1 MDFIFKEKTWPLNK
15 PFNISRGSK
24 TEAVTVEVNLRHND
38 FYGRGEC
45 VPYSRYQENT
55 DAVIK
60 QLEGIKKGI
69 QEEII
74 GLHNLH
80 KFIEPGAARNAID
93 CALWDLECKKNNKNI
108 WSFMEIPKPQTIKTC
123 YTIVLDTP
131 KAMALDAKSH
141 ENYPILKI
149 KVNEKDLHDS
159 MMSIRDAA
167 PNPKIILDANEG
179 LSVQSLDK
187 LSDFLVS
194 MNVSLMEQPISSDAD
209 KDLLYFKSP
218 IPLCADESFHSYDD
232 LEDIFKK
239 YQYIN
244 IKLDKTGGLTEA
256 LKIAKKAKELQKGV
270 MIGCMVGSSL
280 SMLPA
285 LTLYEYADYIDLDGP
300 CFLKQD
306 QLNGIKYDEGFIRL
320 AEKMCWG

>member
-24 TEAVTVEVNLRHND
+24 TEALTVEVNLRHND
-38 FYGRGEC
+38 FYARGEC

-55 DAVIK
+55 YTVIK